1 MKFTKN
7 GISIKKKK
15 DPNSYIENP
24 SNFIVKGKRSH
35 WGYFKIYNIS
45 EVRFQVVFQF
55 LFIVFLDLPLHAMF
69 SFRHTANFLY
79 LSSGFEN
86 EVSHHF
92 FKHFTISIVTLML
105 GTSGSSYDRMDLES
119 TFKSVSNNYQ
129 YLISCSFRKKNPL
142 EVLQL
147 FFRAIS

>member
-7 GISIKKKK
+7 GISIKKKKK

-55 LFIVFLDLPLHAMF
+55 LFIVF
-69 SFRHTANFLY
+69 
-79 LSSGFEN
+79 
-86 EVSHHF
+86 
-92 FKHFTISIVTLML
+92 
-105 GTSGSSYDRMDLES
+105 
-119 TFKSVSNNYQ
+119 
-129 YLISCSFRKKNPL
+129 
-142 EVLQL
+142 
-147 FFRAIS
+147 